1 MKIIVISVTAYK
13 EKDGILTALTEEGM
27 KSFTVRGIQ
36 DPKSKNIY
44 LNNSCTVADVELGT
58 GKFKYPVIKSSVI
71 LESPLKKMSDIK
83 YMGSI
88 ILLCEATKMLLQ
100 EEEQALMFKHLDAA
114 IYALNHQDEYWM
126 TDLIY
131 LVNCFKVSGYELEVN
146 HCVNCGSKKN
156 IKTFSFSEGGF
167 LCEDCINEDTEMF
180 FDKELM
186 LLLRDACNAT
196 DYAHGSEYCNEDN
209 TLRLFAKLQE
219 YIMDA
224 YGISLN
230 AFNILNK

>member
-36 DPKSKNIY
+36 DPKSKNVY
-44 LNNSCTVADVELGT
+44 LNNACTVADVEVGND
-58 GKFKYPVIKSSVI
+58 KFKYPMIKNSVI

-88 ILLCEATKMLLQ
+88 MLLCEATKKLLQ
-100 EEEQALMFKHLDAA
+100 ENEQALMFKHLDAA
-114 IYALNHQDEYWM
+114 IHALNHQDEYWM

-131 LVNCFKVSGYELEVN
+131 VVNCFKVSGYELEVN
-146 HCVNCGSKKN
+146 RCVNCGSKKN
-156 IKTFSFSEGGF
+156 IRTFSFREGGF
-167 LCEDCINEDTEMF
+167 LCEKCLDEDTEMF

-196 DYAHGSEYCNEDN
+196 DYAHGSEYCNAEN
-209 TLRLFAKLQE
+209 AIRLFEKLQE
-219 YIMDA
+219 YIQDA
-224 YGISLN
+224 YGITLSSFSFLN
-230 AFNILNK
+230 